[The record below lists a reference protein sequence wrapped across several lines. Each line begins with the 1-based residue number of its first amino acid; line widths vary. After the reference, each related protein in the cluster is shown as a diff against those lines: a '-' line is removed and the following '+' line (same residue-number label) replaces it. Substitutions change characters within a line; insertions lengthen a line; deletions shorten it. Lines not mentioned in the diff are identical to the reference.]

1 MGAYFPRRGFGVN
14 GYPSVLPGRRWIAC
28 YVVIAIL
35 LGVGYSTTSPYS
47 DLGEWVIVFLGV
59 FSVHS
64 ALLNIEL
71 YGLYKEYFGEAVAYW
86 IYTALIVGIIF
97 WS

>member
-1 MGAYFPRRGFGVN
+1 MNAYFPRRDFGIN
-14 GYPSVLPGRRWIAC
+14 GYPSLLPGRSWIASSI
-28 YVVIAIL
+28 VIGIL
-35 LGVGYSTTSPYS
+35 LGVGHSTTSPYS

-59 FSVHS
+59 FSVPS
-64 ALLNIEL
+64 ALLNREL